1 MRTTIFKTLFKICL
15 LLSCMAVWSGC
26 NDSDEWEQEGME
38 ISCTLVKTVENG
50 TEVEYPIK
58 ISPSLSLKKDN
69 TLEGLAVINE
79 IRGSY
84 MYNTDNSKFKID
96 ELVMTELGSPSPY
109 SDAEHM
115 YLGYLRDV
123 SSFKQEGETIKL
135 YFGEDSYLEYKL
147 KNPDD
152 LEEEVPSYKL
162 TGEGI
167 YWKLTKAVENG
178 KIIKNIKEEEDYE
191 SYKVFTLSFEGD
203 GSFKETGK
211 FKGYSSTNAIEGTY
225 TANNKQSTIYLTEI
239 FGTDLG
245 ESEFGYQYMDTLR
258 SIYSWI
264 YYDGCLLLYY
274 GDNSYFQYELIEE

>member
-1 MRTTIFKTLFKICL
+1 MRTTIFKTLFKISL

-38 ISCTLVKTVENG
+38 ISCLLVKTVENG

-79 IRGSY
+79 MRGSY
-84 MYNTDNSKFKID
+84 MYNADNSKFKID

-152 LEEEVPSYKL
+152 LEEEAPSYK
-162 TGEGI
+162 
-167 YWKLTKAVENG
+167 
-178 KIIKNIKEEEDYE
+178 
-191 SYKVFTLSFEGD
+191 
-203 GSFKETGK
+203 
-211 FKGYSSTNAIEGTY
+211 
-225 TANNKQSTIYLTEI
+225 Q
-239 FGTDLG
+239 
-245 ESEFGYQYMDTLR
+245 
-258 SIYSWI
+258 
-264 YYDGCLLLYY
+264 
-274 GDNSYFQYELIEE
+274 